1 MMVVRLD
8 QLQAEISRKAGG
20 LFLGAV
26 ILLVGLF
33 LLVTPYRSP
42 GTGPNLLEQTGE
54 VFAIGLTAILLI
66 LSLVLSTMGMS
77 GLGWLSGIFS
87 PPPTGANSLYF
98 DLAQAAEWQTPADFS
113 QSFRA
118 ITREELFSGMLQ
130 TITRQRESLA
140 RQAHAIQRGRFF
152 LLLALLPWLVALAF
166 RLLYI
171 FP

>member
-1 MMVVRLD
+1 MLVARLD
-8 QLQAEISRKAGG
+8 QLQAEISRKGG
-20 LFLGAV
+20 WLFLGAV
-26 ILLVGLF
+26 ILLASLF
-33 LLVTPYRSP
+33 LLIIPYRSP
-42 GTGPNLLEQTGE
+42 GAGPTPLEQTGE

-66 LSLVLSTMGMS
+66 LSLVLSALGMS

-87 PPPTGANSLYF
+87 RPPTSANSLYF

-113 QSFRA
+113 QSFRT

-130 TITRQRESLA
+130 TITHQRKSLA
-140 RQAHAIQRGRFF
+140 RQAEAIQRGRFF

-171 FP
+171 FR